1 MFPMTLYL
9 IKIQNK
15 LPYRTHLI
23 SFILSSNQSILKNY
37 TSNLYLLL
45 LYMNNW
51 SQSVSSLLDKIR
63 LNSIQLTNKH
73 IQNHLYYKGASA
85 YFEIPTIILSLFS
98 GSFSVGSNDFLSQ
111 EYISLITC
119 SVSMVI
125 TILTSV
131 KLYMKITE
139 NSSQEQ
145 ELAVNFKTLALY
157 IFKTLSLPNEDGLV
171 YLNKIYNKYVN
182 LVENSSILNQMNKK
196 DNLLVIDPKMLNI
209 DDGSSL
215 SSNESNPIRTEE
227 NEL

>member
-1 MFPMTLYL
+1 
-9 IKIQNK
+9 
-15 LPYRTHLI
+15 
-23 SFILSSNQSILKNY
+23 
-37 TSNLYLLL
+37 
-45 LYMNNW
+45 MNNW

-63 LNSIQLTNKH
+63 LNSIQLTKKH

-145 ELAVNFKTLALY
+145 ELAVSFKTLALD
-157 IFKTLSLPNEDGLV
+157 IFKTLSLPNEDRGIDGLV

-215 SSNESNPIRTEE
+215 SSNESNRIRTEE